1 MVVVAA
7 AEEEEDMGRELGVEG
22 AMSMVAVV
30 GLTVAAAVGTVAA
43 VATVSSQRPS
53 TSKDTHV
60 FDP

>member
-1 MVVVAA
+1 
-7 AEEEEDMGRELGVEG
+7 MGRELGVEG